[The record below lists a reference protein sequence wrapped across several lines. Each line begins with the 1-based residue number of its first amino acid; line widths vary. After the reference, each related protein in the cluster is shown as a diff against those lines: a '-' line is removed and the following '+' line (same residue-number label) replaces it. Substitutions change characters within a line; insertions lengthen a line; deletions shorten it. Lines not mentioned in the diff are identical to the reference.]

1 MNYTEKYYANGA
13 TKLHKMVDKILITF
27 GGIYDK
33 DKDDFYSV
41 ANETFVDVLKR
52 YDDSKDFDN
61 FLYSCLANKIR
72 TEITARNRQKRQADR
87 LATSL
92 DAPLSDED
100 DLCLLDTIASKN
112 SVDNE
117 LEKTG
122 IYGDEKVEKYLQGL
136 SKKAREIVEM
146 RMDDIPVNE
155 IKQKL
160 NLSDKT
166 YERYMDEARKS
177 EDLALFVKNAN
188 DGNYK
193 KEKGK
198 GEKEMCMVNAEM
210 MDVMDMEFA
219 DNYRMDKNNLYSLLE
234 SFGEG
239 EINRKY
245 ILQRKMYQWVK
256 ELINK
261 YLSRILNNQ
270 PIPEIVICEQVING
284 NTIKWLIDGLQRLSY
299 AEAFK
304 ENRIAIGAEGAEYT
318 KIRYR
323 EYILDE
329 DGHRI
334 LDEYGAAKYEIKI
347 FDIVGKKYKD
357 LPEFLKKRFNN
368 FNINVTTFFN
378 CTSEQIAYH
387 IRNYNNHQ
395 AMSKTQYAVTSISE
409 DTAKKIKTLS
419 EKHAFFKDCGKY
431 SNKNKTNGDVDRIV
445 ADGIM
450 TINYL
455 QDWKK
460 TPGATMKF
468 VNTNATQ
475 EQFDTMEGYLDR
487 LYEVYTDDAKEFF
500 NNTNSHIWFALFDRF
515 VKKNV
520 GDDSK
525 FFEFAKAFKE
535 ELHLKPVNGKTWDE
549 YVTDNRSSKDKKVVI
564 EKIEMLECLLDE
576 FLHIEKEYSLE
587 KFEIKDERIKN
598 FVEEFC
604 ESRLVKE
611 LNCSENEKQ
620 KLAVKYLMITENYD
634 YVKDTD
640 IQNSLNNLPSIE
652 EEILDGLLLN
662 VDMFYDWIVDINKDE
677 PVLRASNIPTL
688 LSFVNYANG
697 KELDVEAQVWFLEF
711 VKEYENAFWCDSPVK
726 NYNNMVAWFEEEM
739 NKVA

>member
-1 MNYTEKYYANGA
+1 MNYTEIYYANGA
-13 TKLHKMVDKILITF
+13 AKLHKMVDKILVTF

-33 DKDDFYSV
+33 DMDDFYSV

-52 YDDSKDFDN
+52 YDESKDFDN

-87 LATSL
+87 LAISL
-92 DAPLSDED
+92 DTPLADDD
-100 DLCLLDTIASKN
+100 DLCLLDTIASKS
-112 SVDNE
+112 SVDGE
-117 LEKTG
+117 LEKNG
-122 IYGDEKVEKYLQGL
+122 VYEDEKIEIYLSGL
-136 SKKAREIVEM
+136 SKKARKIIEM
-146 RMDDIPVNE
+146 RMEDIPVNE
-155 IKQKL
+155 IKNKMK
-160 NLSDKT
+160 LSDKQ
-166 YERYMDEARKS
+166 YDKYMDEAKKS
-177 EDLALFVKNAN
+177 EDLVLFVKNKN
-188 DGNYK
+188 DGNY
-193 KEKGK
+193 EKDK
-198 GEKEMCMVNAEM
+198 GEKDMCMVNAEM

-234 SFGEG
+234 AFADG

-329 DGHRI
+329 NGHRI

-460 TPGATMKF
+460 TPDATMKF
-468 VNTNATQ
+468 VNSNATQ
-475 EQFDTMEGYLDR
+475 EQFDTMEDYLDR

-525 FFEFAKAFKE
+525 FFAFAKAFKDK
-535 ELHLKPVNGKTWDE
+535 LHTKPINGRSWDE
-549 YVTDNRSSKDKKVVI
+549 YVVKHRSSKDKRVVI
-564 EKIEMLECLLDE
+564 EKIEILECLLDE
-576 FLHIEKEYSLE
+576 FLHIKKEDNLE
-587 KFEIKDERIKN
+587 KFEIKDEKIEK

-604 ESRLVKE
+604 KSKLAKV
-611 LNCSENEKQ
+611 LTCDENEKQ
-620 KLAVKYLMITENYD
+620 KIAVKYLMITENYD
-634 YVKDTD
+634 DVKDLD
-640 IQNSLNNLPSIE
+640 IQNSLNNIQPIKDEALE
-652 EEILDGLLLN
+652 WLLLN
-662 VDMFYDWIVDINKDE
+662 ADMLSDWIVDIDKNE
-677 PVLRASNIPTL
+677 PILCTSNIPVL
-688 LSFVNYANG
+688 LSFINYANK
-697 KELDVEAQVWFLEF
+697 KELDVEAQKWFLKF
-711 VKEYENAFWCDSPVK
+711 VKEFNRAFWCDSPVT
-726 NYNNMVAWFEEEM
+726 NYNNMVEWFEKEI
-739 NKVA
+739 NKAA